1 MSGMSG
7 ILGVD
12 PLQSPVRLFLDS
24 GEVLNGVEQ
33 PVPLLPV
40 LDVGVDEQ
48 AVHLAVDVLNGDLE
62 AVEASG
68 LRDLNNFST
77 RFSLTIPQKL

>member
-1 MSGMSG
+1 MSG

-12 PLQSPVRLFLDS
+12 PLQSPVRLLLDS

-62 AVEASG
+62 AVEAPG
-68 LRDLNNFST
+68 IRDLNNFST
-77 RFSLTIPQKL
+77 RFSVTIPQKL

>member
-1 MSGMSG
+1 MSG

-12 PLQSPVRLFLDS
+12 PLQSPVRLLLDS

-33 PVPLLPV
+33 PVPLVSV

-48 AVHLAVDVLNGDLE
+48 AVHLAV
-62 AVEASG
+62 
-68 LRDLNNFST
+68 
-77 RFSLTIPQKL
+77 

>member
-1 MSGMSG
+1 MSG

-12 PLQSPVRLFLDS
+12 PLQSPVRLLLDS